1 MFQRQ
6 QSEAVQ
12 SRAILQS
19 LSDGVIVCGDDGSVL
34 TANLAVERILERS
47 IEELVIWN
55 LPELLRRLLGRRA
68 DEVPIDELLARPTD
82 ERHAP
87 RTFSTTFE
95 MNTRMISVT
104 LGPVLNSKEALLG
117 VVAVFRDITREV
129 ESDRL
134 KTEFIGTVS
143 HELHADDLDQSFTQL
158 LAMGSLGPVND
169 TQKSSCRSF
178 KANAERMI
186 TIINDLL
193 DITKIETGSV
203 ELDLRP
209 LHLAESLSNVMMELQ
224 PNIQA
229 REHAL
234 SIAFRRAAA
243 GARRCATAQSDL
255 DQSAFERREVY
266 AARRQDRAG
275 GARGRHRR
283 CAGTAARGPEADR
296 ALCAG
301 GGARYRRGRGT

>member
-1 MFQRQ
+1 MCCCFPHDDVGYFNEDHLRLLSASAGQIAIGINNAQLYAELEKELHHRSDMFQRQ

-12 SRAILQS
+12 SQAILQS

-117 VVAVFRDITREV
+117 VVAVFRDITRV
-129 ESDRL
+129 
-134 KTEFIGTVS
+134 
-143 HELHADDLDQSFTQL
+143 
-158 LAMGSLGPVND
+158 
-169 TQKSSCRSF
+169 KS
-178 KANAERMI
+178 NP
-186 TIINDLL
+186 
-193 DITKIETGSV
+193 TG
-203 ELDLRP
+203 
-209 LHLAESLSNVMMELQ
+209 
-224 PNIQA
+224 
-229 REHAL
+229 
-234 SIAFRRAAA
+234 
-243 GARRCATAQSDL
+243 
-255 DQSAFERREVY
+255 
-266 AARRQDRAG
+266 
-275 GARGRHRR
+275 
-283 CAGTAARGPEADR
+283 
-296 ALCAG
+296 
-301 GGARYRRGRGT
+301 